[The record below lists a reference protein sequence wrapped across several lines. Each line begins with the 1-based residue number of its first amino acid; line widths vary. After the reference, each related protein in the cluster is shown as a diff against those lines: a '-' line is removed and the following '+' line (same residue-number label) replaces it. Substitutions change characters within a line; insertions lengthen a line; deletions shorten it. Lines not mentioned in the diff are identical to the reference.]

1 MLLILCPPLFPV
13 FLQTPLPYKIIINQE
28 VIAVEEDSGD
38 ITEKK
43 DDDNEHEDDSKVDL
57 LLDCCSWPQVCEP

>member
-1 MLLILCPPLFPV
+1 MLLILCPPLFSSPSV

-57 LLDCCSWPQVCEP
+57 LLDCCS

>member
-1 MLLILCPPLFPV
+1 MLLILCPFLFPV

-43 DDDNEHEDDSKVDL
+43 DNDNEHEDDSKVDL
-57 LLDCCSWPQVCEP
+57 LLDCCS

>member
-57 LLDCCSWPQVCEP
+57 LLDCCS

>member
-1 MLLILCPPLFPV
+1 MLLILCPPLFPSPSV

-57 LLDCCSWPQVCEP
+57 LLDCCS